1 VITEIDIAER
11 LAPAMQAFK
20 DNHTS
25 EAIDIARAALTKMR
39 TDAGEDWA
47 AVIKLLRQ
55 TELFQLSQLCPFT
68 SHSFQKPRGY
78 AGDAL
83 LLDWIYRDYRV
94 NTSPEAGT
102 VNALVYRN
110 TCSSPPATAVRWRKQ
125 HLASLIDDT
134 AFVTPH
140 ARVLSLA
147 CGHLREADVSVA
159 VKQGLIKELVALDQ
173 DAQSLSEVQLAY
185 VAQGMPVTPVL
196 ANIRDV
202 IIGKHKL
209 HDFDL
214 IYSAGLYDYLDDK
227 VAKKLTAILFNAL
240 KPGGRIILTN
250 FLYGTSD
257 TGWTQAMM
265 DWFLIYRDQADIEAF
280 ADDIPKDQISRLH
293 NYQCPT
299 RSIGYVSIR
308 KKLGP

>member
-1 VITEIDIAER
+1 VITDINIEER

-25 EAIDIARAALTKMR
+25 EAVDIARAALTKIR
-39 TDAGEDWA
+39 TDAGDDWA
-47 AVIKLLRQ
+47 EVIKLLRE
-55 TELFQLSQLCPFT
+55 TELFKLSQLCPFT
-68 SHSFQKPRGY
+68 SHSFKKPRGY
-78 AGDAL
+78 PGDAL

-94 NTSPEAGT
+94 NTSPETGT

-134 AFVTPH
+134 AFVTSQ

-173 DAQSLSEVQLAY
+173 DAQSLGEVQLAY

-202 IIGKHKL
+202 IVGKHKL

-227 VAKKLTAILFNAL
+227 VAKKLTATLFEAL

-250 FLYGTSD
+250 FLHGTPD

-265 DWFLIYRDQADIEAF
+265 DWFLIYREQADIEAF
-280 ADDIPKDQISRLH
+280 ADNIPKDQIARLH

-308 KKLGP
+308 KKL